1 MLNDRLLIRRL
12 GLHLRQLRF
21 KTVKFKPKIAKAQA
35 LKTPSMVALDH
46 CDFYYGPMFGKHW
59 PSIRLGLLSPNKYV
73 AVMNTFS
80 RDCAVH
86 EEFLEQ
92 SSTID
97 LLAKIRGKTA
107 AERIEEKR
115 QRVNS
120 IAKKETESALKKM
133 DSAIGLHREYFA
145 YDETVDA
152 KDVLAQVIE
161 CKYRTS
167 ALEKK
172 VQSQRERRKARTLD
186 SLTDIL
192 DEVSES
198 LEECLQSQGSIRA
211 QASAIIRTVTEMK
224 EKLAAGAYGPQA
236 VNASASGSVPTN
248 APRSRSSIVEAT
260 TSGYTL

>member
-1 MLNDRLLIRRL
+1 MATVESYGTTEPEFDPINVGPVEALLRQSTTATHRAVNAIRAAEEAKESLHNAISSLTTSFDSTIQKSLALIDRLDESVYSGRIDN
-12 GLHLRQLRF
+12 
-21 KTVKFKPKIAKAQA
+21 AQ
-35 LKTPSMVALDH
+35 K
-46 CDFYYGPMFGKHW
+46 
-59 PSIRLGLLSPNKYV
+59 R
-73 AVMNTFS
+73 
-80 RDCAVH
+80 
-86 EEFLEQ
+86 
-92 SSTID
+92 
-97 LLAKIRGKTA
+97 AKIEKQANAIVQQAYSNPIENADLRLF
-107 AERIEEKR
+107 ERTVDVLR
-115 QRVNS
+115 
-120 IAKKETESALKKM
+120 

-161 CKYRTS
+161 YKYRTS

-224 EKLAAGAYGPQA
+224 DKHAAGAYGPQA
-236 VNASASGSVPTN
+236 VSASSSVPTN
-248 APRSRSSIVEAT
+248 APKSRSSIVEAT